1 MGVVLMT
8 KADARNDQI
17 YQITMSMARKLLK
30 DGKITEEDYRKFDT
44 KMQEKYPPVFGDL
57 FWGER
62 QK

>member
-8 KADARNDQI
+8 KAEARTDQI
-17 YQITMSMARKLLK
+17 YQITMSMAKKLLSE
-30 DGKITEEDYRKFDT
+30 GKITKEDYRQFDT
-44 KMQEKYPPVFGDL
+44 KMQKKYPPVFGDL